1 MRDRVHTIE
10 QARNLVPSGFFEWL
24 FFGWITF
31 TVRKAWIAA
40 LALSGL
46 SPEDHERLARED
58 PDLVNAVADALT
70 PDMAQKLPTPLAAGR
85 DERVPTRQA
94 LDYRLSYQRLWEAEM
109 ASRV

>member
-46 SPEDHERLARED
+46 SPEDHERLARQD
-58 PDLVNAVADALT
+58 PALFNAGAEAL
-70 PDMAQKLPTPLAAGR
+70 PPHIAQRLPPPLAAAR
-85 DERVPTRQA
+85 DAPFPTRQA
-94 LDYRLSYQRLWEAEM
+94 LQDPR
-109 ASRV
+109 